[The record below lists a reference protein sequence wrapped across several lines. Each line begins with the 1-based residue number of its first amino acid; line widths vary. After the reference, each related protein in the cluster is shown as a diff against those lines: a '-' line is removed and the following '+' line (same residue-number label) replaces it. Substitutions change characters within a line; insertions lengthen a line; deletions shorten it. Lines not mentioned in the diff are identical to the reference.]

1 MHIAVCTP
9 GRLVDHIKTTK
20 GFSLK
25 YLQFLVIDEADKLLS
40 QDYGGWL
47 ELVLESV
54 YQKEEDGTR

>member
-20 GFSLK
+20 GLSLK

-47 ELVLESV
+47 DLVLESV
-54 YQKEEDGTR
+54 YQKEKDGTR